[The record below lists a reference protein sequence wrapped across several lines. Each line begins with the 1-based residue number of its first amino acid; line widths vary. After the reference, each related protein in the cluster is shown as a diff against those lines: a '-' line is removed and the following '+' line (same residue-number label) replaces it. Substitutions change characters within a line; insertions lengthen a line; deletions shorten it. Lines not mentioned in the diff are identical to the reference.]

1 MKIIV
6 GISGAS
12 SVHLGI
18 RVANE
23 ILAAGHEVCAII
35 SDGARVTFKSEKA
48 WEYLGNSRIPKDNLG
63 NSRIPKANLENSRIL
78 NENLGNSRIP
88 NENLGNSG
96 IPNENFLQIEEFLD
110 EKIDI
115 QRNMSDAAASGS
127 SGYEAM
133 IIAPCSSNTL
143 AKVAAGICDNLLLRA
158 AAVMLKEQR
167 KLIIA
172 PREMPFSPLSIKHM
186 SELSG
191 LGVMFAPPM
200 IAHYNK
206 PLSLNDAEN
215 FIIGKWLDCLNIKNN
230 LFKRWKI

>member
-48 WEYLGNSRIPKDNLG
+48 WEYLSNSRISKAKSRIPK
-63 NSRIPKANLENSRIL
+63 
-78 NENLGNSRIP
+78 ENLGNSRIP
-88 NENLGNSG
+88 NENLGNSR

-115 QRNMSDAAASGS
+115 QSNMSSAAASGS

-200 IAHYNK
+200 IAHYSK

>member
-48 WEYLGNSRIPKDNLG
+48 WEYLS
-63 NSRIPKANLENSRIL
+63 
-78 NENLGNSRIP
+78 NSRIP
-88 NENLGNSG
+88 NENLGNSR
-96 IPNENFLQIEEFLD
+96 IPSQNLGNSRIPKANFLQIEEFLD

-115 QRNMSDAAASGS
+115 QSNMSSAAASGS

-191 LGVMFAPPM
+191 LGVMFALPM
-200 IAHYNK
+200 IAHYSK

>member
-48 WEYLGNSRIPKDNLG
+48 WEYLSNSRIPK
-63 NSRIPKANLENSRIL
+63 
-78 NENLGNSRIP
+78 ENLGNSRILKA
-88 NENLGNSG
+88 NLGNSR

-115 QRNMSDAAASGS
+115 QSNMWDAAASGI

-186 SELSG
+186 NKLSS

-200 IAHYNK
+200 IAHYSK
-206 PLSLNDAEN
+206 PLSLNDTEN

>member
-48 WEYLGNSRIPKDNLG
+48 WEYLSNSRIPKAKARIPKENLG
-63 NSRIPKANLENSRIL
+63 NSRIPK
-78 NENLGNSRIP
+78 
-88 NENLGNSG
+88 
-96 IPNENFLQIEEFLD
+96 ENFLQIEEFLD

-115 QRNMSDAAASGS
+115 QSNMSDAAASGS

-191 LGVMFAPPM
+191 LGVMFALPM
-200 IAHYNK
+200 IAHYSK
-206 PLSLNDAEN
+206 PKSLNDAEN

>member
-48 WEYLGNSRIPKDNLG
+48 WEYLSNSSISKAKSRIPSQNLG
-63 NSRIPKANLENSRIL
+63 NSRISKA
-78 NENLGNSRIP
+78 NLGNSRI
-88 NENLGNSG
+88 SK
-96 IPNENFLQIEEFLD
+96 ENFLQIEEFLD

-115 QRNMSDAAASGS
+115 QSNMSDAAASGS

-191 LGVMFAPPM
+191 LGVMFALPM
-200 IAHYNK
+200 IAHYSK

>member
-18 RVANE
+18 RAANE

-48 WEYLGNSRIPKDNLG
+48 WEYLSNSRIPKAKSRIPSQNLG
-63 NSRIPKANLENSRIL
+63 NSRIPK
-78 NENLGNSRIP
+78 
-88 NENLGNSG
+88 
-96 IPNENFLQIEEFLD
+96 ENFLQIEEFLD

-115 QRNMSDAAASGS
+115 QSNMSDAAASGS

-200 IAHYNK
+200 IAHYSK

>member
-48 WEYLGNSRIPKDNLG
+48 WEYLGNSRIPKAK
-63 NSRIPKANLENSRIL
+63 SRIPSQNLENSRIL

-88 NENLGNSG
+88 NEN
-96 IPNENFLQIEEFLD
+96 FLQIEEFLD

-115 QRNMSDAAASGS
+115 QSNMWDAAASGS

-186 SELSG
+186 NELSG

-200 IAHYNK
+200 IAHYSK

>member
-48 WEYLGNSRIPKDNLG
+48 WEYLS
-63 NSRIPKANLENSRIL
+63 NSRIPKANL
-78 NENLGNSRIP
+78 GNSRI
-88 NENLGNSG
+88 SKA
-96 IPNENFLQIEEFLD
+96 NFLQIEEFLD

-115 QRNMSDAAASGS
+115 QSNMWDAAASGS

-200 IAHYNK
+200 IAHYSK
-206 PLSLNDAEN
+206 PKSLNDAEN

>member
-48 WEYLGNSRIPKDNLG
+48 WEYLS
-63 NSRIPKANLENSRIL
+63 NSRIPKAKSRIPSQ
-78 NENLGNSRIP
+78 NLGNSR
-88 NENLGNSG
+88 
-96 IPNENFLQIEEFLD
+96 IPNENFLQIEEFLH

-115 QRNMSDAAASGS
+115 QSNMSGAAASGS

-172 PREMPFSPLSIKHM
+172 PRERPFSPLSIKHM

-200 IAHYNK
+200 IAHYSK

>member
-48 WEYLGNSRIPKDNLG
+48 WEYLGTSRIPNDNLG
-63 NSRIPKANLENSRIL
+63 NSRIPNDNLRNSRIL
-78 NENLGNSRIP
+78 KESLGNSR
-88 NENLGNSG
+88 

-115 QRNMSDAAASGS
+115 QSNMWDAAASGS

-167 KLIIA
+167 KLVIA

-200 IAHYNK
+200 IAHYSK
-206 PLSLNDAEN
+206 PKSLNDAEN

>member
-48 WEYLGNSRIPKDNLG
+48 WEYLS
-63 NSRIPKANLENSRIL
+63 NSRIPKAKSRIPK
-78 NENLGNSRIP
+78 ENLGNSRI
-88 NENLGNSG
+88 SK
-96 IPNENFLQIEEFLD
+96 ENFLQIEEFLD

-115 QRNMSDAAASGS
+115 QSNMWDAAASGS

-200 IAHYNK
+200 IAHYSK

>member
-48 WEYLGNSRIPKDNLG
+48 WEYLINSRLPKAKSRIPSQNLG
-63 NSRIPKANLENSRIL
+63 NSR
-78 NENLGNSRIP
+78 
-88 NENLGNSG
+88 

-115 QRNMSDAAASGS
+115 QSNMWDAAASGS

-186 SELSG
+186 NKLSG

-200 IAHYNK
+200 IAHYSK

>member
-48 WEYLGNSRIPKDNLG
+48 WEYLSNSRILKANLG
-63 NSRIPKANLENSRIL
+63 NSR
-78 NENLGNSRIP
+78 
-88 NENLGNSG
+88 

-115 QRNMSDAAASGS
+115 QSNMWDAAASGS

-200 IAHYNK
+200 IAHYSK

>member
-48 WEYLGNSRIPKDNLG
+48 WEYLGNSRIPKANLG
-63 NSRIPKANLENSRIL
+63 NSRILKA
-78 NENLGNSRIP
+78 NLGNSGIP
-88 NENLGNSG
+88 NENLGNSR

-115 QRNMSDAAASGS
+115 QSNMWDAAASGS

-133 IIAPCSSNTL
+133 IITPCSSNTL

-186 SELSG
+186 NELSG

-200 IAHYNK
+200 IAHYSK

>member
-48 WEYLGNSRIPKDNLG
+48 WEYLGNSRIPKAKSRIPNDNLG
-63 NSRIPKANLENSRIL
+63 NSK
-78 NENLGNSRIP
+78 
-88 NENLGNSG
+88 

-115 QRNMSDAAASGS
+115 QSNMWDAAASGS

-186 SELSG
+186 SELSE

-200 IAHYNK
+200 IAHYSK
-206 PLSLNDAEN
+206 PKSLNDAEN

>member
-48 WEYLGNSRIPKDNLG
+48 WEYLSNSRIPKANLENSRIPNENLG
-63 NSRIPKANLENSRIL
+63 NSRIPKANLENSR
-78 NENLGNSRIP
+78 
-88 NENLGNSG
+88 

-115 QRNMSDAAASGS
+115 QSNMWDSAASGS

-186 SELSG
+186 NKLSS

-200 IAHYNK
+200 IAHYSK
-206 PLSLNDAEN
+206 PKSLNDAEN

>member
-18 RVANE
+18 RAANE

-48 WEYLGNSRIPKDNLG
+48 WEYLSNSRIPNDNLG
-63 NSRIPKANLENSRIL
+63 NSRIL
-78 NENLGNSRIP
+78 NENLGNSGIP

-115 QRNMSDAAASGS
+115 QSNMSDAAASGS

-143 AKVAAGICDNLLLRA
+143 AKVAAGICDNLILRA

-200 IAHYNK
+200 IAHYSK

>member
-48 WEYLGNSRIPKDNLG
+48 WEYLSNSRIPNDNLG
-63 NSRIPKANLENSRIL
+63 NSRILKA
-78 NENLGNSRIP
+78 NLGNSR
-88 NENLGNSG
+88 

-115 QRNMSDAAASGS
+115 QSNMSSAAASGS

-200 IAHYNK
+200 IAHYSK

>member
-48 WEYLGNSRIPKDNLG
+48 WEYLGNSRIPKA
-63 NSRIPKANLENSRIL
+63 KSRIL
-78 NENLGNSRIP
+78 NENLGNSRILKA
-88 NENLGNSG
+88 NLGNSR

-115 QRNMSDAAASGS
+115 QSNMWDAAASGS

-200 IAHYNK
+200 IAHYSK

>member
-48 WEYLGNSRIPKDNLG
+48 WEYLGNSRIPK
-63 NSRIPKANLENSRIL
+63 ANLENSRIL
-78 NENLGNSRIP
+78 KANLGNSRILKENLGNSR
-88 NENLGNSG
+88 

-115 QRNMSDAAASGS
+115 QSNMSSAAASGS

-200 IAHYNK
+200 IAHYSK

>member
-48 WEYLGNSRIPKDNLG
+48 WEYLSNSRISKAKSRIPSQNLG
-63 NSRIPKANLENSRIL
+63 NSRIPK
-78 NENLGNSRIP
+78 
-88 NENLGNSG
+88 
-96 IPNENFLQIEEFLD
+96 ENFLQIEEFLD

-115 QRNMSDAAASGS
+115 QSNMWDAAASGS

-200 IAHYNK
+200 IAHYSK

>member
-18 RVANE
+18 RAANE

-48 WEYLGNSRIPKDNLG
+48 WEYLGNSRIP
-63 NSRIPKANLENSRIL
+63 RA
-78 NENLGNSRIP
+78 NLGNSRIP
-88 NENLGNSG
+88 NDNLGNSR

-115 QRNMSDAAASGS
+115 QSNMWDAAASGS

-191 LGVMFAPPM
+191 LGVMFALPM
-200 IAHYNK
+200 IAHYSK

>member
-48 WEYLGNSRIPKDNLG
+48 WEYLGNSRIL
-63 NSRIPKANLENSRIL
+63 KANLENSR
-78 NENLGNSRIP
+78 
-88 NENLGNSG
+88 

-115 QRNMSDAAASGS
+115 QSNMWDAAASGS

-200 IAHYNK
+200 IAHYSK

>member
-48 WEYLGNSRIPKDNLG
+48 WEYLGNSRIPNDNLG
-63 NSRIPKANLENSRIL
+63 NSR
-78 NENLGNSRIP
+78 
-88 NENLGNSG
+88 

-115 QRNMSDAAASGS
+115 QSNMSSAAASGS

-200 IAHYNK
+200 IAHYSK

>member
-18 RVANE
+18 RAANE

-35 SDGARVTFKSEKA
+35 SDGARITFKSEKA
-48 WEYLGNSRIPKDNLG
+48 WEYLSNSRIAKA
-63 NSRIPKANLENSRIL
+63 NSR
-78 NENLGNSRIP
+78 
-88 NENLGNSG
+88 

-115 QRNMSDAAASGS
+115 QSNMWGAAASGS

-200 IAHYNK
+200 IAHYSK

>member
-48 WEYLGNSRIPKDNLG
+48 WEYLGNSRIP
-63 NSRIPKANLENSRIL
+63 
-78 NENLGNSRIP
+78 NENLGNSR
-88 NENLGNSG
+88 

-115 QRNMSDAAASGS
+115 QSNMSSAAASGS

-200 IAHYNK
+200 IAHYSK

>member
-48 WEYLGNSRIPKDNLG
+48 WEYLGNSRIPNQNLG
-63 NSRIPKANLENSRIL
+63 NSRIF
-78 NENLGNSRIP
+78 NESLGNSRILK
-88 NENLGNSG
+88 ENLGISR

-115 QRNMSDAAASGS
+115 QSNMWDAAASGS

-186 SELSG
+186 NELSG

-200 IAHYNK
+200 IAHYSK

>member
-48 WEYLGNSRIPKDNLG
+48 WEYLS
-63 NSRIPKANLENSRIL
+63 NSRIPKAKSRIPSQ
-78 NENLGNSRIP
+78 NLGNSR
-88 NENLGNSG
+88 

-115 QRNMSDAAASGS
+115 QSNMSGAAASGS

-191 LGVMFAPPM
+191 LGVIFALPM
-200 IAHYNK
+200 IAHYSK

>member
-18 RVANE
+18 RAANE

-48 WEYLGNSRIPKDNLG
+48 WEYLGNSRIP
-63 NSRIPKANLENSRIL
+63 
-78 NENLGNSRIP
+78 
-88 NENLGNSG
+88 
-96 IPNENFLQIEEFLD
+96 NENFLQIEEFLD

-115 QRNMSDAAASGS
+115 QSNMWDAAASGS

-191 LGVMFAPPM
+191 LGVMFALPM
-200 IAHYNK
+200 IAHYSK

>member
-48 WEYLGNSRIPKDNLG
+48 WEYLSNSRILKANLG
-63 NSRIPKANLENSRIL
+63 NSRIPKANLENSRIP
-78 NENLGNSRIP
+78 NDNLGNSRIP
-88 NENLGNSG
+88 NK
-96 IPNENFLQIEEFLD
+96 NFLQIEEFLD

-115 QRNMSDAAASGS
+115 QSNMWDAAASGS

-186 SELSG
+186 NELSG

-200 IAHYNK
+200 IAHYSK

>member
-48 WEYLGNSRIPKDNLG
+48 WEYLGNSRIP
-63 NSRIPKANLENSRIL
+63 
-78 NENLGNSRIP
+78 
-88 NENLGNSG
+88 
-96 IPNENFLQIEEFLD
+96 NENFLQIEEFLD

-115 QRNMSDAAASGS
+115 QSNMSSAAASGS

-167 KLIIA
+167 KLVIA

-200 IAHYNK
+200 IAHYSK
-206 PLSLNDAEN
+206 PKSLNDAEN

>member
-18 RVANE
+18 RAANE

-48 WEYLGNSRIPKDNLG
+48 WEYLGNSRIPK
-63 NSRIPKANLENSRIL
+63 
-78 NENLGNSRIP
+78 ENLGNSRILKA
-88 NENLGNSG
+88 NLGNSR

-115 QRNMSDAAASGS
+115 QSNMWDAAASGS

-186 SELSG
+186 NELSS

-200 IAHYNK
+200 IAHYSK

>member
-48 WEYLGNSRIPKDNLG
+48 WEYLGNSRILKANLG
-63 NSRIPKANLENSRIL
+63 NSR
-78 NENLGNSRIP
+78 
-88 NENLGNSG
+88 

-115 QRNMSDAAASGS
+115 QSNMWDAAASGS

-200 IAHYNK
+200 IAHYSK

>member
-48 WEYLGNSRIPKDNLG
+48 WEYLGNSRIPK
-63 NSRIPKANLENSRIL
+63 ANLENSRIS
-78 NENLGNSRIP
+78 NENLGNSR
-88 NENLGNSG
+88 

-115 QRNMSDAAASGS
+115 QSNMWDAAASGS

-167 KLIIA
+167 KLVIA

-200 IAHYNK
+200 IAHYSE

>member
-48 WEYLGNSRIPKDNLG
+48 WEYLGNSRIP
-63 NSRIPKANLENSRIL
+63 
-78 NENLGNSRIP
+78 NENLGNSR
-88 NENLGNSG
+88 

-115 QRNMSDAAASGS
+115 QSNMWDAAASGS

-200 IAHYNK
+200 IAHYSK

>member
-48 WEYLGNSRIPKDNLG
+48 WEYLS
-63 NSRIPKANLENSRIL
+63 NSRIPKANLENSRIPKA
-78 NENLGNSRIP
+78 NLENSRIP
-88 NENLGNSG
+88 NENLGNSR

-115 QRNMSDAAASGS
+115 QSNMWDSAASGS

-191 LGVMFAPPM
+191 LGVMFALPM
-200 IAHYNK
+200 IAHYSK

>member
-48 WEYLGNSRIPKDNLG
+48 WEYLSNSR
-63 NSRIPKANLENSRIL
+63 
-78 NENLGNSRIP
+78 
-88 NENLGNSG
+88 

-115 QRNMSDAAASGS
+115 QSNMWDAAASGS

-200 IAHYNK
+200 IAHYSK

>member
-48 WEYLGNSRIPKDNLG
+48 WEYLS
-63 NSRIPKANLENSRIL
+63 
-78 NENLGNSRIP
+78 NSRIP
-88 NENLGNSG
+88 NENLGNSR
-96 IPNENFLQIEEFLD
+96 IPSQNLGNSRIPKANFLQIEEFLD

-115 QRNMSDAAASGS
+115 QSNMWDAAASGS
-127 SGYEAM
+127 SGYESM

-191 LGVMFAPPM
+191 LGVMFALPM
-200 IAHYNK
+200 IAHYSK

>member
-35 SDGARVTFKSEKA
+35 SDGARVTLKKKKA
-48 WEYLGNSRIPKDNLG
+48 WEYLSNSRISKAKSRIPSQNLG
-63 NSRIPKANLENSRIL
+63 NSR
-78 NENLGNSRIP
+78 
-88 NENLGNSG
+88 

-115 QRNMSDAAASGS
+115 QSNMSDAAASGS

-200 IAHYNK
+200 IAHYSK

>member
-18 RVANE
+18 RAANE

-48 WEYLGNSRIPKDNLG
+48 WEYLSNSRIPNDNLG
-63 NSRIPKANLENSRIL
+63 NSRILKA
-78 NENLGNSRIP
+78 NLGNSRI
-88 NENLGNSG
+88 L
-96 IPNENFLQIEEFLD
+96 NENFLQIEEFLD

-115 QRNMSDAAASGS
+115 QSNMSSAAASGS

-200 IAHYNK
+200 IAHYSK